1 MTSPNNVQWYF
12 VDSIPCHRSMAGSNR
27 NGLGFLAGE
36 SLSTMSN
43 VAAGYLLSAVYD
55 VDLHARFWLRRQKTD
70 DMKEIFFLHG
80 GDLAWS

>member
-1 MTSPNNVQWYF
+1 MVLRRFNPV
-12 VDSIPCHRSMAGSNR
+12 PPKHGRKHR